1 MLRWKRKNILFLC
14 IRSPGVSQWI
24 WAVLLPKSVTN
35 NTTWQLQVFLL
46 WQKSSKFGLTDRRGS
61 GNWCVGGSFMIPNKC
76 SALHFLLSMKNYVP
90 EGLRSRYQDP
100 SFCVMGSFELSPSD
114 LQFCEAIEKNVP
126 SRRIICLSFSLF
138 LPELLFSCCS
148 TESYIWLCMSI
159 FSFLYLLMYLPSTPP
174 AQGIL

>member
-1 MLRWKRKNILFLC
+1 MLKKEKYFIFVHQ
-14 IRSPGVSQWI
+14 VSRCFTGI

-35 NTTWQLQVFLL
+35 NMTWQLQVFLL
-46 WQKSSKFGLTDRRGS
+46 WQKSSKLGLTDRRGS

-76 SALHFLLSMKNYVP
+76 SALHFLLSMKNYIP
-90 EGLRSRYQDP
+90 EGLWSRYQDP
-100 SFCVMGSFELSPSD
+100 SLCVMGSFELSPSD

-148 TESYIWLCMSI
+148 TESYI
-159 FSFLYLLMYLPSTPP
+159 
-174 AQGIL
+174 